1 MSLGRLGLHCSFHI
15 CPPLLSYRTFRAC
28 GEIGRRARL
37 RIWWFM
43 PCRFESY
50 QAHHNPPPTASQKPS
65 GIFMSRKPQ
74 KAPES
79 PLHLPHEGEC
89 SALVLGR
96 VRLVRL
102 VGEPK
107 LRNQKSNK
115 SSKNPAISGSR
126 ALPLYG
132 GDGGGSLGFSGAFW
146 RELFLSSFLIAS
158 ADAIRKPADTIRK
171 PADTIRIFSAL
182 QNLLIFSEEKTSNS

>member
-1 MSLGRLGLHCSFHI
+1 MQKYKIFALTLVHFPKKTYLRAAMSLGRLGLHCSFHI

-65 GIFMSRKPQ
+65 GIFYAHTS
-74 KAPES
+74 
-79 PLHLPHEGEC
+79 LP
-89 SALVLGR
+89 
-96 VRLVRL
+96 
-102 VGEPK
+102 P
-107 LRNQKSNK
+107 SNK
-115 SSKNPAISGSR
+115 WQPSTPPSWGRWRGLSR
-126 ALPLYG
+126 G
-132 GDGGGSLGFSGAFW
+132 RW
-146 RELFLSSFLIAS
+146 RGLFLCSYHTKNTIRAS
-158 ADAIRKPADTIRK
+158 ADSLIVSADAIRK

-182 QNLLIFSEEKTSNS
+182 QNLLIFSEKKTSNS

>member
-1 MSLGRLGLHCSFHI
+1 MSLGRLGLYRSFHI
-15 CPPLLSYRTFRAC
+15 CSPSLSCRIFRAC

-65 GIFMSRKPQ
+65 GIFLCPYLACFLPNIPEKENRIPA
-74 KAPES
+74 AP
-79 PLHLPHEGEC
+79 PHP
-89 SALVLGR
+89 R
-96 VRLVRL
+96 
-102 VGEPK
+102 P
-107 LRNQKSNK
+107 
-115 SSKNPAISGSR
+115 
-126 ALPLYG
+126 LPLNKWQPSTPPPWG
-132 GDGGGSLGFSGAFW
+132 RW
-146 RELFLSSFLIAS
+146 RGLFLCSYHTKNTIRKSADSLIVS
-158 ADAIRKPADTIRK
+158 ADAIRK

>member
-15 CPPLLSYRTFRAC
+15 CSPSLSCRTFRAC

-65 GIFMSRKPQ
+65 GIFLCPYHTPSSQSFRRRKTEIPTSLLNKWQ
-74 KAPES
+74 PNT
-79 PLHLPHEGEC
+79 PPPW
-89 SALVLGR
+89 GR
-96 VRLVRL
+96 
-102 VGEPK
+102 
-107 LRNQKSNK
+107 
-115 SSKNPAISGSR
+115 
-126 ALPLYG
+126 
-132 GDGGGSLGFSGAFW
+132 W
-146 RELFLSSFLIAS
+146 RGLFLCSYHTKNTIRAS
-158 ADAIRKPADTIRK
+158 ADSLIVSADAIRK

-182 QNLLIFSEEKTSNS
+182 QNLLIFSEEKEISAQLKSEKRRGYNLQ

>member
-1 MSLGRLGLHCSFHI
+1 MQKYKIFALTLVHFPKKTYLRAAMSLGRLGLHCSFHI
-15 CPPLLSYRTFRAC
+15 CSPSLSCRTFRAC

-65 GIFMSRKPQ
+65 G
-74 KAPES
+74 
-79 PLHLPHEGEC
+79 
-89 SALVLGR
+89 
-96 VRLVRL
+96 
-102 VGEPK
+102 
-107 LRNQKSNK
+107 
-115 SSKNPAISGSR
+115 
-126 ALPLYG
+126 
-132 GDGGGSLGFSGAFW
+132 
-146 RELFLSSFLIAS
+146 LFLCSYHTKNTIRKSADSLIVS
-158 ADAIRKPADTIRK
+158 ADAIRK

>member
-1 MSLGRLGLHCSFHI
+1 MQKYKIFALTLVHFPKKNYLRAAMWLGRLGLYRSFHI
-15 CPPLLSYRTFRAC
+15 CPPFLSYRTFRAC

-65 GIFMSRKPQ
+65 GIFLCLESSQ

-89 SALVLGR
+89 S
-96 VRLVRL
+96 
-102 VGEPK
+102 E
-107 LRNQKSNK
+107 QD
-115 SSKNPAISGSR
+115 SSLTQPTKNR
-126 ALPLYG
+126 T
-132 GDGGGSLGFSGAFW
+132 
-146 RELFLSSFLIAS
+146 
-158 ADAIRKPADTIRK
+158 RKRHPST
-171 PADTIRIFSAL
+171 PP
-182 QNLLIFSEEKTSNS
+182 

>member
-1 MSLGRLGLHCSFHI
+1 MQKYKIFALTLVHFPKKTYLRAAMSLGRLGLHCSFHI
-15 CPPLLSYRTFRAC
+15 CSPSLSYRTFRAC

-65 GIFMSRKPQ
+65 GIFLCLESPQ

-79 PLHLPHEGEC
+79 PLHLPMRG
-89 SALVLGR
+89 SAQSRIAVKDCGLII
-96 VRLVRL
+96 
-102 VGEPK
+102 EH
-107 LRNQKSNK
+107 
-115 SSKNPAISGSR
+115 ASGSR

-132 GDGGGSLGFSGAFW
+132 GDGGGFLEGA
-146 RELFLSSFLIAS
+146 
-158 ADAIRKPADTIRK
+158 
-171 PADTIRIFSAL
+171 
-182 QNLLIFSEEKTSNS
+182 QYSEQKRRGYNFQ

>member
-1 MSLGRLGLHCSFHI
+1 MQKYKIFALTLVHFPKKTYLRAAMSLGRLGLHCSFHI
-15 CPPLLSYRTFRAC
+15 CSPSLSCRTFRAC

-65 GIFMSRKPQ
+65 GIFLCPEELP
-74 KAPES
+74 PES

-115 SSKNPAISGSR
+115 SSKNSAISGSR

-132 GDGGGSLGFSGAFW
+132 GDGGGSSPL
-146 RELFLSSFLIAS
+146 LS
-158 ADAIRKPADTIRK
+158 
-171 PADTIRIFSAL
+171 
-182 QNLLIFSEEKTSNS
+182 LLPQLTQ